1 MEDVLSNQIMATAL
15 FQTKHLI
22 IENLIAAIICTKRKL
37 YNFYRKFYKTC

>member
-1 MEDVLSNQIMATAL
+1 MEDVLKSNYGNGA

-22 IENLIAAIICTKRKL
+22 IENLMLLLFVQKRKL